1 MNVVRIGDRPVGEGA
16 PVYVIAEAGSNHDRD
31 LDQAKRLVDVAASAG
46 ADAVKFQTWLVD
58 VAAAA
63 GADAVKFQTF
73 TSDRIVAETRTR
85 AAYLDAILP
94 PDETM
99 ASLFRKLELPY
110 EWHAILKEH
119 AEAGLDF
126 ISSAFDELAVDLL
139 HGLDVKVYKVATYEL
154 WHLPL
159 IRYIARLG
167 RPMICSTGMASIGE
181 VQDAVRAVEA
191 EGNLDNLILL
201 HCTVNYPP
209 PFADLNLRTM
219 ATMRTAFRVPVGYSD
234 HSPGWT
240 APVVATALGASVIE
254 KHFTT
259 SRDRPGPDHRFA
271 LEPDELAAM
280 VRAIRDAQAALGDG
294 VKRMAPAEAD
304 LYVTA
309 RRSLHAARDIEPGE
323 VLDLEAIAILR
334 PGTGIE
340 VRDLDHVIGR
350 TARRRIERHE
360 PLAWDAL

>member
-1 MNVVRIGDRPVGEGA
+1 MSVVLIGDRPVGDGA
-16 PVYVIAEAGSNHDRD
+16 PVYIIAEAGSNHDRD
-31 LDQAKRLVDVAASAG
+31 LDQARRLVDA
-46 ADAVKFQTWLVD
+46 
-58 VAAAA
+58 AAAA

-73 TSDRIVAETRTR
+73 TAERIVAETKTR
-85 AAYLDAILP
+85 ARYLDAILP

-99 ASLFRKLELPY
+99 AALFRKLELPY
-110 EWHAILKEH
+110 EWHGTLKEH
-119 AEAGLDF
+119 AEAAGLDF
-126 ISSAFDELAVDLL
+126 LSSAFDEGAVDLL
-139 HGLDVKVYKVATYEL
+139 HGLRVKAFKVATYEL

-181 VQDAVRAVEA
+181 VEQAVRAVEQ
-191 EGNLDNLILL
+191 EGNLGNLVLL

-209 PFADLNLRTM
+209 PFAELNLRAM
-219 ATMRTAFRVPVGYSD
+219 ATMRTAFGVPVGYSD
-234 HSPGWT
+234 HTPGWT
-240 APVVATALGASVIE
+240 APVVATALGAAVIE

-271 LEPDELAAM
+271 LEPPELGAM
-280 VRAIRDAQAALGDG
+280 IRAIRDAEASLGDG

-309 RRSLHAARDIEPGE
+309 RRSLHAARDIEAGQ
-323 VLDLEAIAILR
+323 VLDRDAIAILR

-340 VRDLDHVIGR
+340 VRDLDHVVGR
-350 TARRRIERHE
+350 VARRRIERHE
-360 PLAWDAL
+360 PLAWEMF